1 MIKRVFFAVVGA
13 CALFTAG
20 TPAYAQYSQGQD
32 TLPIGIQ
39 QQDLPV
45 VEPEPLEGAALWDFA
60 RCITAQNSVTVTT
73 LLNSPPRSELADSSI
88 GGLLG
93 VSTAT
98 PCLTGGF
105 PQGGLAIDRHRL
117 RGSLSQ
123 ALYLANHSAAA
134 PSTIAGATPTQIPVA
149 EFNARMAAAVDPV
162 DEAIR
167 IFADCVVAN
176 NAMTVDRLVR
186 SEFGSDAEMAAI
198 TAVQPS
204 MGPCIWE
211 GRSIAFNR
219 ETLRAALAAGLY
231 RKAVGVPAIAPVAE
245 RVPEGDG
252 R

>member
-1 MIKRVFFAVVGA
+1 MIIR
-13 CALFTAG
+13 ALFIFTGAWAMLFAS
-20 TPAYAQYSQGQD
+20 TPAAAQYSQGQD

-45 VEPEPLEGAALWDFA
+45 VEPEPLDGAALWDFA

-73 LLNSPPRSELADSSI
+73 LLNSPPRSDVADSSI

-98 PCLTGGF
+98 PCLAGGF
-105 PQGGLAIDRHRL
+105 PQGGLAIDRQRL

-134 PSTIAGATPTQIPVA
+134 PPTIAGATPTQIPVA

-176 NAMTVDRLVR
+176 NAMTVDGLVR
-186 SEFGSDAEMAAI
+186 SEFGSDAELAAI

-204 MGPCIWE
+204 MGPCLWE

-231 RKAVGVPAIAPVAE
+231 RKSVGVPVAVE
-245 RVPEGDG
+245 PAQQGEG